1 MSLSVRTKLIV
12 LFALVGAVPAAALYG
27 VFKLQEVSIER
38 SAINQFSGIAQAIN
52 ETIDRNLF
60 ERYGDVQA
68 FSYNTAAHEP
78 ANWRNQSA
86 DNPLIIAMNNYV
98 SAYGMYPLM
107 LLLDP
112 QGNVLAAN
120 TKTAQ
125 GQSIDTSFVY
135 LQNFHD
141 QKWFTDA
148 LNGKYLLG
156 PTGLTGTAVQD
167 PAQND
172 IVAKATG
179 GDGFSIAFSAQVHN
193 TKGELV
199 GVWVNFADFALVEQI
214 IGFYYSK
221 LDLQGLSGTDLMLF
235 DRKGTVLVD
244 YMRENVKPD
253 GSLNRDFSVIGQE
266 NFVAK
271 NVDAIKQAVAGNT
284 GVTRELSPDSGR
296 VDLFAYNHSSGAY
309 GYPGLEWNMMVAVD
323 PAKALAAVYELDDA
337 LKVSGG
343 VIAALVIVL
352 GIVIGTLASTPIRRI
367 TCVLGRLAKGDVS
380 DEIVP
385 SRKNDELGQLQ
396 NACVTLRET
405 VIESFR
411 LQQMIEEMPTNIMF
425 ADPKQDFKITYLNK
439 ASFATLKTLEQYL
452 PVKVEEIKGASF
464 DVFHKNPAHQRK
476 MLANPKNLPHVARIK
491 VGPEVME
498 LKVDAIYGRDGE
510 YIGPMATWKIITS
523 QIGIVDTFERNV
535 KGVAQ
540 IISDSV
546 EKLGGAATS
555 LTQTADHTSHQATMV
570 ATAAEQASANVQTVA
585 AAAEELSS
593 SIAEIS
599 RQVSEASTIAGQGV
613 AQANATNQQVQG
625 LASASQKIGEVV
637 QLISEIANQTNLL
650 ALNAT
655 IEAARAGE
663 AGKGFAVVASEVK
676 NLASQTGKATEDISA
691 QIAGIQTATQESV
704 DAIQRITSIIDQI
717 SHIQSAIAAA
727 VEQQGAATQEISR
740 NVQEAS
746 VGTAEVSR
754 NIGEVT
760 DSSQTTGRSA
770 GDVSGAAGD
779 LRQQSIRL
787 NAEVEKFLNSLK
799 SA

>member
-12 LFALVGAVPAAALYG
+12 LFALVGAVPATALYG
-27 VFKLQEVSIER
+27 VFRLQEVSIER
-38 SAINQFSGIAQAIN
+38 SSINQFSGIAQAIN

-68 FSYNTAAHEP
+68 FSYNTAAHDS

-86 DNPLIIAMNNYV
+86 DNPLIVAMNNYV
-98 SAYGMYPLM
+98 AAYGMYPLM
-107 LLLDP
+107 MLLDP
-112 QGNVLAAN
+112 HGNVLAIN
-120 TKTAQ
+120 TKNAQ
-125 GQSIDTSFVY
+125 GQAVDTSSLY

-148 LNGKYLLG
+148 LTGKYLVG
-156 PTGLTGTAVQD
+156 PTGLTGSAVQD
-167 PAQND
+167 PARSES
-172 IVAKATG
+172 VAKATG

-193 TKGELV
+193 TSGELI

-214 IGFYYSK
+214 IGYYYSK
-221 LDLQGLSGTDLMLF
+221 LDLQGLTGTDLMLF
-235 DRKGTVLVD
+235 DREGTVLVD
-244 YMRENVKPD
+244 YMITNIKPD
-253 GSLNRDFSVIGQE
+253 GSLNRDFTVVGKE

-271 NVDAIKQAVAGNT
+271 NVAAIKEAVAGNT
-284 GVTRELSPDSGR
+284 GVTRELSPDSGQ

-309 GYPGLEWNMMVAVD
+309 GYPGLGWNMMVGVD
-323 PAKALAAVYELDDA
+323 PAKALAAINELDDSLRA
-337 LKVSGG
+337 AGG
-343 VIAALVIVL
+343 GIAALVVVL
-352 GIVIGTLASTPIRRI
+352 GIAIGTLASKPIRRI
-367 TCVLGRLAKGDVS
+367 TGMLSKLAKGDTS
-380 DEIVP
+380 DDIDVT
-385 SRKNDELGQLQ
+385 RKGDELGQLQ
-396 NACVTLRET
+396 NACVALRT
-405 VIESFR
+405 VVIESFR

-425 ADPKQDFKITYLNK
+425 ADPKQEFKITYLNK
-439 ASFATLKTLEQYL
+439 ASMTTLKSLEQYL
-452 PVKVEEIKGASF
+452 PVRADQIKGASF
-464 DVFHKNPAHQRK
+464 DVFHKNPAHQRN
-476 MLANPKNLPHVARIK
+476 MLADPKNLPHTARIK
-491 VGPEVME
+491 VGPEVLE
-498 LKVDAIYGRDGE
+498 LKVDAIMGRDGE
-510 YIGPMATWKIITS
+510 YLGPMASWKIITA
-523 QIGIVDTFERNV
+523 QIAVADNFERNV

-540 IISDSV
+540 IIGDAV
-546 EKLGGAATS
+546 GKLSGAATS
-555 LTQTADHTSHQATMV
+555 LTKTADQTAHQATMV

-585 AAAEELSS
+585 AASEELSS
-593 SIAEIS
+593 SISEIS
-599 RQVSEASTIAGQGV
+599 RQVSEASTIANQGV
-613 AQANATNQQVQG
+613 EQANATNHQVQG
-625 LASASQKIGEVV
+625 LAAASQKIGEVV

-691 QIAGIQTATQESV
+691 QIASIQTATQESV
-704 DAIQRITSIIDQI
+704 EAIQRITAIIDQI

-727 VEQQGAATQEISR
+727 VEEQGAATQEISR

-770 GDVSGAAGD
+770 VDVSGAAD
-779 LRQQSIRL
+779 NLRQQSNRL
-787 NAEVEKFLNSLK
+787 NEEVEKFLTSLK